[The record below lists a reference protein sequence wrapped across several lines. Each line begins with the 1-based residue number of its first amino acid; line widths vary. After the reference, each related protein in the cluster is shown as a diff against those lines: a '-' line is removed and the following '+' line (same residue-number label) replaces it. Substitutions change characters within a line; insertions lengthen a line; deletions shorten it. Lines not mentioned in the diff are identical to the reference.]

1 MGQLK
6 ASDKDVVHEQ
16 QGNIVVVNTCG
27 FIDNAKEESVN
38 TILSFAEQKQMGKID
53 KLFVTGCLSERYK
66 DDLEAEIPDVD
77 DYFRHDRLTSITQS
91 LRSRLSPRIVRRTPN
106 YHSKKLC
113 LSQNIRRL
121 RPTLFVLCHSTYAR
135 RSPFKTH

>member
-38 TILSFAEQKQMGKID
+38 TILSFAEQKQTRCF
-53 KLFVTGCLSERYK
+53 LFFCVL
-66 DDLEAEIPDVD
+66 P
-77 DYFRHDRLTSITQS
+77 YFVSSIEPS
-91 LRSRLSPRIVRRTPN
+91 FRSAS
-106 YHSKKLC
+106 C
-113 LSQNIRRL
+113 
-121 RPTLFVLCHSTYAR
+121 STI
-135 RSPFKTH
+135 